1 MQNANNLSLE
11 KLTGFKFKVLWYV
24 IVQVSNPVIV
34 AFEED
39 SVFRLICFEW
49 VKSFIIV
56 ALIVFF

>member
-49 VKSFIIV
+49 VESFIIV